1 MQKMTQG
8 SIPLHLIRY
17 ALPMILGNLLQLTYN
32 AVDSMIIGK
41 CLGENAL
48 AAVSTSN
55 PIMTIV
61 VLGVSGLSMGAS
73 VLMSRFYG
81 ANDTGKVKR
90 EFATSLVFSVICS
103 LIVFLLGLVLSTAL
117 LRCIQ
122 TPEVILPEATVYLRV
137 MFFGFLFTFLYN
149 LLAAAMRS
157 LGDSKTPLISLSV
170 SCGLNI
176 VLDLLFVAVFRMGV
190 FGAAFATVLSQMVSV
205 FSQVVLIY
213 RKMPILRLSREDLRM
228 DRSLLRETLS
238 IGSLTALQQ
247 SAQPIGKV
255 LIQSVINAQGVTAIG
270 AFNAVCRIDDFA
282 CIPAQ
287 SIGSAIMTC
296 TAQNRGGSRADRC
309 RETFRKGLLIALAY
323 FPIICSVT
331 LLFGRGMVSILTP
344 DHADEMI
351 RMGTSY
357 LSLKAWFFIMPCITN
372 SIQGFFRGMTRMKI
386 VLFST
391 VLQISIRTLFV
402 SILVPRIGIT
412 GEAWAC
418 FIGWMVMAIWE
429 FAYYFAVREKMYQ
442 SVGNHAK

>member
-17 ALPMILGNLLQLTYN
+17 AIPMILGNLLQLTYN

-55 PIMTIV
+55 PIMTII

-81 ANDTGKVKR
+81 ANDTEKVRR
-90 EFATSLVFSVICS
+90 EFATSLLFSIFCS
-103 LIVFLLGLVLSTAL
+103 LIVFLLGFVFSNAI
-117 LRCIQ
+117 LRAIH
-122 TPEVILPEATVYLRV
+122 TPEVILPEAGVYLRV
-137 MFFGFLFTFLYN
+137 MFFGFLLTFLYN

-157 LGDSKTPLISLSV
+157 LGDSRTPLISLSV
-170 SCGLNI
+170 SCILNI
-176 VLDLLFVAVFRMGV
+176 LLDLLFVAVLHMGV
-190 FGAAFATVLSQMVSV
+190 FGAAFATVLSQLVSV
-205 FSQVVLIY
+205 LTQVILIS
-213 RKMPILRLSREDLRM
+213 RRMPILRLTRADLRM
-228 DRSLLRETLS
+228 DPALLRETLS

-255 LIQSVINAQGVTAIG
+255 LIQSVINAQGVLAIG

-296 TAQNRGGSRADRC
+296 TAQNRGGARPDRC
-309 RETFRKGLLIALAY
+309 RETFRKGLLIAVAY
-323 FPIICSVT
+323 FPIICSLT
-331 LLFGRGMVSILTP
+331 LLFRRSMISALTP
-344 DHADEMI
+344 DKADEMI

-357 LSLKAWFFIMPCITN
+357 LSVKAWFFIMPCITN
-372 SIQGFFRGMTRMKI
+372 SIQGFFRGMTRMRI

-391 VLQISIRTLFV
+391 VLQISIRTVFV
-402 SILVPRIGIT
+402 FFLVPRIGIT
-412 GEAWAC
+412 GEAFAC
-418 FIGWMVMAIWE
+418 FIGWLVMAVWE

-442 SVGNHAK
+442 SIESSAG

>member
-17 ALPMILGNLLQLTYN
+17 AIPMILGNLLQLTYN

-81 ANDTGKVKR
+81 ANDPQKVKR
-90 EFATSLVFSVICS
+90 EFATSLLFSIFCS
-103 LIVFLLGLVLSTAL
+103 LIVFLLGLMFSTAILKSIRTPDEIL
-117 LRCIQ
+117 L
-122 TPEVILPEATVYLRV
+122 EAGIYLRV
-137 MFFGFLFTFLYN
+137 MLFGFLLTFLYN

-170 SCGLNI
+170 SCILNI
-176 VLDLLFVAVFRMGV
+176 LLDLLFVAVFRMGV
-190 FGAAFATVLSQMVSV
+190 FGAAFATILSQLVSV
-205 FSQVVLIY
+205 LTQIVLIY
-213 RKMPILRLSREDLRM
+213 RRMPILRLSRADLHI
-228 DRSLLRETLS
+228 DPSLLRETLS

-255 LIQSVINAQGVTAIG
+255 LIQSVINAQGVLAIG

-296 TAQNRGGSRADRC
+296 TAQNRGGARPDRC
-309 RETFRKGLLIALAY
+309 RDTFRKGLMIALAY
-323 FPIICSVT
+323 FPVICSVT
-331 LLFGRGMVSILTP
+331 LLFGRLMVSALTP
-344 DHADEMI
+344 NDADEMI
-351 RMGTSY
+351 RMGTAY
-357 LSLKAWFFIMPCITN
+357 LSVKAWFFIMPCITN
-372 SIQGFFRGMTRMKI
+372 SIQGFFRGMTRMRI

-402 SILVPRIGIT
+402 MILVPRMGIT
-412 GEAWAC
+412 GEAFAC
-418 FIGWMVMAIWE
+418 FIGWLIMAVWE
-429 FAYYFAVREKMYQ
+429 FTYYFAVRKKMYQ
-442 SVGNHAK
+442 SIENNAE